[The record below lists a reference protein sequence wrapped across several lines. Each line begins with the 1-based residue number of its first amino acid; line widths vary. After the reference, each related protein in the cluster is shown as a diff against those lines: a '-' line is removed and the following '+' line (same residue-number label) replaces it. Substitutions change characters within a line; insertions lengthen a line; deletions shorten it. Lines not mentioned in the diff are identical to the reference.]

1 MKKNP
6 FQVLGPTVPPMLGRT
21 ELVERVCA
29 HLDKERP
36 DHVAVMGPALYGKSV
51 LLQEVARIYAEG
63 RPGYLG
69 AAYFDLRR
77 RTPQTDD
84 ELRERFAEKL
94 AAAMEKT
101 WPEGAELL
109 RFDDVEIRERLGLV
123 GRELAKT
130 DESVLMVM
138 DGFDDVLANP
148 GITSEIW
155 DGLLSIAAEPVLRY
169 VTGSRLPLRE
179 LCHTEESRTSDF
191 WEIFHDVPVIVGC
204 LDDSDWEAFLAAFG
218 REGVTLDKTA
228 RQQLEHWTGS
238 VPILLTA
245 LLQSMWEATESRASV
260 SGEDVDRLAE
270 RLMERRGQLLT
281 ALWEDCTVEMKTD
294 LADLTRGELRVRAV
308 PESRLRRLERR
319 GFVRREGKRIVFAC
333 GLMKKFAERES
344 AGVSSLQRV
353 FGDAELFRQNVRML
367 LEVRLAQVPVAD
379 ETLHGYVEQAIR
391 HLQPEPRHSMVWV
404 RSIADRALDL
414 IWERELRDGV
424 TLPESWMIAWRR
436 AGIQHLPDDGHGR
449 LPTERGRQL
458 RLLRY
463 ATGSG
468 VGGRSLKRLT
478 RWVTKPTALLV
489 DHLQSVGNFGQHQ
502 DDEVTAS
509 FAVST
514 CNSAIAL
521 CESLAGDLRVE
532 PKQA

>member
-1 MKKNP
+1 MKDNP
-6 FQVLGPTVPPMLGRT
+6 FQVLGPEVPPMLGRRDLT
-21 ELVERVCA
+21 EKVRA
-29 HLDKERP
+29 YLDKERP
-36 DHVAVMGPALYGKSV
+36 EHVSVMGPALYGKSV
-51 LLQEVARIYAEG
+51 LLQEVARIYSEG
-63 RPGYLG
+63 QPGYLG
-69 AAYFDLRR
+69 AAYVDLRR
-77 RTPQTDD
+77 RTPSTDD
-84 ELRERFAEKL
+84 ELRERFADKL
-94 AAAMEKT
+94 ASALSKS

-109 RFDDVEIRERLGLV
+109 RFDDVKIKERLQLV

-148 GITSEIW
+148 GITSEMW

-179 LCHTEESRTSDF
+179 LCLTEESRTSDF

-204 LDDSDWEAFLAAFG
+204 LGDSDGEDFLAPFG
-218 REGVTLDKTA
+218 QKEVTVGKAA
-228 RQQLEHWTGS
+228 RQQLEHWTGG

-245 LLQSMWEATESRASV
+245 LLQSMWEWAESGATV

-270 RLMERRGQLLT
+270 RLMERRRQLLA
-281 ALWEDCTVEMKTD
+281 ALWEECTVEMKTD

-333 GLMKKFAERES
+333 GLMERFVERES
-344 AGVSSLQRV
+344 AGVTSLQRV
-353 FGDAELFRQNVRML
+353 FGDPELFQQNVRML

-379 ETLHGYVEQAIR
+379 KTLHGYVEQAIR
-391 HLQPEPRHSMVWV
+391 HLQPEPSHSTVWV

-449 LPTERGRQL
+449 LPGERGRQL
-458 RLLRY
+458 RVLRY

-478 RWVTKPTALLV
+478 RWVTRPTALLV

-502 DDEVTAS
+502 DGEVTAS

-521 CESLAGDLRVE
+521 CESLAADLGE
-532 PKQA
+532 NKD